1 MQLLVAWAFSR
12 VAYGV
17 FAESEIKMA
26 PNPRA
31 IQIRMRLIGVMLFPI
46 ALYSFVCLLTYSAN
60 DYPNSSLRPDQTFNL
75 GGQAGAQFAYALVT
89 FFGYCAYGV
98 PITIALLAWNR
109 FTNRS
114 LGSFLV
120 IPGIGLCFICST
132 AMTVSL
138 VAAIPEARRFAF
150 GGGAGA
156 WLAQNLAGV
165 VGTQAALWVSC
176 VVLLGMPLFLL
187 VWVARRHAR
196 RRALARLTDNLYGA
210 TPPPRSSLS

>member
-1 MQLLVAWAFSR
+1 MT
-12 VAYGV
+12 
-17 FAESEIKMA
+17 

-46 ALYSFVCLLTYSAN
+46 ALYSFVCLLTYSVN
-60 DYPNSSLRPDQTFNL
+60 DYPNSSLRPDQTFNF
-75 GGQAGAQFAYALVT
+75 GGQTGAQFAYALVT

-98 PITIALLAWNR
+98 PITIAFLAWNR

-114 LGSFLV
+114 MGSFLL
-120 IPGIGLCFICST
+120 IPGVGLCFICST
-132 AMTVSL
+132 AMTISL
-138 VAAIPEARRFAF
+138 FAAIPESRRFEI

-176 VVLLGMPLFLL
+176 AVLLGLTVFLL
-187 VWVARRHAR
+187 VWVAQRHAR
-196 RRALARLTDNLYGA
+196 RRAKARLADTLYGA
-210 TPPPRSSLS
+210 PSVPHSSIS